1 MMNLSSVTVEVQL
14 DRSCCYPFD
23 GSSAC
28 PVGEDFQVDVT
39 DEYTIYYTRCKEE
52 LCNNGKG
59 DNSEDADN
67 GGMCNANFPI
77 IAITCI
83 ETLGNL

>member
-1 MMNLSSVTVEVQL
+1 M

-28 PVGEDFQVDVT
+28 PVGDDFQVHIT

-67 GGMCNANFPI
+67 GGMFNTKPPILAIKYIVILCNMDSKYTFF
-77 IAITCI
+77 
-83 ETLGNL
+83 